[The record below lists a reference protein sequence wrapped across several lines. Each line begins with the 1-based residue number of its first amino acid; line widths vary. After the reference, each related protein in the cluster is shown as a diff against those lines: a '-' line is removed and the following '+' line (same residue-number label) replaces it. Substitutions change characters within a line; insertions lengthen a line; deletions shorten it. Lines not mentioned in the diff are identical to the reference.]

1 MALVLVLGTLAYAVA
16 CSTTLKRPYLA
27 TKKLCRRTIT
37 VMTAAVMA
45 VAVLIVMA
53 KLPDGGFAGQFKL
66 DSGNQI
72 TQEQVDAFE
81 NGQIS
86 LLKEVDDAL
95 LQVENP
101 YDWGMRNDSGAKAE
115 WDHVFYDG
123 KYYSYYGIAPVV
135 LLYLP
140 YHKLTGHYC
149 STNLSILLFSLVG
162 LLFLA
167 MAYLA
172 FVKRWCKNVSA
183 GNIIAGMAILFS
195 SCGIW
200 YSVGRTLFYEISI
213 SSGFAFVALGAYFL
227 FSSNV
232 LSEGKVSL
240 VRTALASLFLGI
252 AVLCRPTL
260 AVYAV
265 VAVLYFLYAIPKS
278 GNVLVQAE
286 KSKAP

>member
-1 MALVLVLGTLAYAVA
+1 
-16 CSTTLKRPYLA
+16 
-27 TKKLCRRTIT
+27 
-37 VMTAAVMA
+37 
-45 VAVLIVMA
+45 
-53 KLPDGGFAGQFKL
+53 
-66 DSGNQI
+66 
-72 TQEQVDAFE
+72 
-81 NGQIS
+81 
-86 LLKEVDDAL
+86 
-95 LQVENP
+95 
-101 YDWGMRNDSGAKAE
+101 MRNDSGAKAE

-260 AVYAV
+260 AVYAWWQCCISCTPSPSPGMCWCRQRTALRLWQSASPGASLR
-265 VAVLYFLYAIPKS
+265 AVRSPAAAGAGHHPDGVQLCPVRLAAGLRHPVLADHQRLHPFPVPHLVRADRSVELSLRPASVPAGVSVHQYAFL
-278 GNVLVQAE
+278 QAGHQRLLLQR
-286 KSKAP
+286 

>member
-16 CSTTLKRPYLA
+16 CSTTLKRPYLE

-172 FVKRWCKNVSA
+172 FVKRWCKTSLPETSSPAWRSCSA
-183 GNIIAGMAILFS
+183 PAASGTAWDARCSMRFPFPPDSPLWHWALI
-195 SCGIW
+195 SC
-200 YSVGRTLFYEISI
+200 SV
-213 SSGFAFVALGAYFL
+213 
-227 FSSNV
+227 
-232 LSEGKVSL
+232 
-240 VRTALASLFLGI
+240 
-252 AVLCRPTL
+252 PTC
-260 AVYAV
+260 
-265 VAVLYFLYAIPKS
+265 
-278 GNVLVQAE
+278 
-286 KSKAP
+286 